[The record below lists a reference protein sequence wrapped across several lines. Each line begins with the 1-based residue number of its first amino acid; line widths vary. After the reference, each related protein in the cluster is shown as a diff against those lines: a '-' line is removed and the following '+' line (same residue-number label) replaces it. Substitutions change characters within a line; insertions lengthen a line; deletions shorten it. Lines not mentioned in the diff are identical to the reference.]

1 MFHSPQSIY
10 RLKILVVFEHK
21 QLLSHLYLL
30 MNKELLAIP
39 SSHDKLLI
47 SLRTAI
53 ANEYSLDKE
62 DMSYDDLLGALRL

>member
-1 MFHSPQSIY
+1 MN
-10 RLKILVVFEHK
+10 KE
-21 QLLSHLYLL
+21 LLAIPSSHDKLLISLYLL

-62 DMSYDDLLGALRL
+62 DMSYDDLLGALRLSVRA